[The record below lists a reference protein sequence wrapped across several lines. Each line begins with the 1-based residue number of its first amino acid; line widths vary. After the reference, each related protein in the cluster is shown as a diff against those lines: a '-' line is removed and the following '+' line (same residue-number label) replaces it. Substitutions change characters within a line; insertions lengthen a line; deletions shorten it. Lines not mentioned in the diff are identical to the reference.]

1 MYTNFNITFSTTPDL
16 QQHNH
21 LGEYESVPQL
31 NSSGGGGGGGNYNS
45 CSSGCASYL
54 GSPDRLM
61 QRSISS
67 HSLQKNDVPHHH
79 PFSTL
84 FAELLDQENGPV
96 RRVYSTGDLDQRVGG
111 MQQYY
116 HQSDSPLSTESNMI
130 IEEMSR
136 PASPYSP
143 EEKKYVC
150 RKTLA
155 DSRPRIRGR
164 FAKNDEI
171 VRNPPNQWSHI
182 SNGEELED
190 EEEENWDSL
199 FDSLVPTSNLAPEEH
214 HSSSYSVLY

>member
-1 MYTNFNITFSTTPDL
+1 MLCVCSARKSIKYSTLPFHLLHSLTLFFFFTIIVINSNNSFSMYTNFNITFSTTPDL

-96 RRVYSTGDLDQRVGG
+96 RRVYSTGDLDQVILRL
-111 MQQYY
+111 QY
-116 HQSDSPLSTESNMI
+116 HLPLKST
-130 IEEMSR
+130 
-136 PASPYSP
+136 
-143 EEKKYVC
+143 
-150 RKTLA
+150 
-155 DSRPRIRGR
+155 
-164 FAKNDEI
+164 F
-171 VRNPPNQWSHI
+171 
-182 SNGEELED
+182 NG
-190 EEEENWDSL
+190 
-199 FDSLVPTSNLAPEEH
+199 
-214 HSSSYSVLY
+214 